1 MKKYVNFK
9 NIAIV
14 ALVIWILLQWFNPG
28 GVMPGGRTIR
38 IDGKK
43 YEVIK
48 HTIDTVE
55 VEKIKTVTK
64 KGKDIVHEVIDV
76 DTLVL
81 KELVNVDSAAILKD
95 YLAKIIYKD
104 TLVLDGGLGTI
115 ALTDTITKNRI
126 LGRTWDAKVK
136 ERTIKEELIVKEPA
150 KTQLY
155 YGLNAGFN
163 KTDYVSAVGAGLI
176 LKTKKDKIYNFNIG
190 VNNRTT
196 DGTNGSFSPYVGFGT
211 YWKIKVKK

>member
-1 MKKYVNFK
+1 MKKFVNFK

-28 GVMPGGRTIR
+28 GIMPGGRTIR

-43 YEVIK
+43 YEVLK
-48 HTIDTVE
+48 HTIDTIE
-55 VEKIKTVTK
+55 VEKVKVVTK
-64 KGKDIVHEVIDV
+64 KGEDIVHEVIDV

-81 KELVNVDSAAILKD
+81 KELVNVDSAAILRD
-95 YLAKIIYKD
+95 YLAKVVYKD

-136 ERTIKEELIVKEPA
+136 ERIIKEELIVKEPA
-150 KTQLY
+150 RNQLY

-163 KTDYVSAVGAGLI
+163 KEDYVSAVGAGLI
-176 LKTKKDKIYNFNIG
+176 LKTKKDKIYNLNIG
-190 VNNRTT
+190 VNNRTI

-211 YWKIKVKK
+211 YWKIKVRK

>member
-1 MKKYVNFK
+1 MKKLLNFK
-9 NIAIV
+9 NIAIA
-14 ALVIWILLQWFNPG
+14 ALIIYVLLQWFNPG
-28 GVMPGGRTIR
+28 GIMPGGRTIR

-43 YEVIK
+43 YEVLK
-48 HTIDTVE
+48 HTIDTIE
-55 VEKIKTVTK
+55 VEKVKVVTK
-64 KGKDIVHEVIDV
+64 KGEDIVHEVIDV

-81 KELVNVDSAAILKD
+81 KELVNVDSAAILRD
-95 YLAKIIYKD
+95 YLAKVVYKD
-104 TLVLDGGLGTI
+104 TLKLDDGLGFI

-126 LGRTWDAKVK
+126 LGRTFDARVK
-136 ERTIKEELIVKEPA
+136 QREIKETMIVKEPA
-150 KTQLY
+150 RNQVY

-163 KTDYVSAVGAGLI
+163 KEDYISAVGAGLI
-176 LKTKKDKIYNFNIG
+176 LKTKKDKIYNLNIG

>member
-1 MKKYVNFK
+1 MKKFVNFK
-9 NIAIV
+9 NIAIA
-14 ALVIWILLQWFNPG
+14 ALIIYILLQWFNPG

-55 VEKIKTVTK
+55 VEKVKVVTK
-64 KGKDIVHEVIDV
+64 RGEDIVHEVIDV

-81 KELVNVDSAAILKD
+81 KELVNVDTAALLKD
-95 YLAKIIYKD
+95 YLAKVIYKD
-104 TLVLDGGLGTI
+104 TLTLDGGLGTI

-136 ERTIKEELIVKEPA
+136 ERIIKEELIVKEPA
-150 KTQLY
+150 KAQLY
-155 YGLNAGFN
+155 YGLNGGFN
-163 KTDYVSAVGAGLI
+163 KADFVSSVGAGLL
-176 LKTKKDKIYNFNIG
+176 LKTKKDKIYQFGLG

>member
-1 MKKYVNFK
+1 MKKLLNFK
-9 NIAIV
+9 NIAIA
-14 ALVIWILLQWFNPG
+14 ALIIYCLLQWFNPG

-55 VEKIKTVTK
+55 VEKTKVVTK
-64 KGKDIVHEVIDV
+64 KGKDIVHEVIEH
-76 DTLVL
+76 DTTIQ
-81 KELVNVDSAAILKD
+81 LVNVDTAALLKD
-95 YLAKIIYKD
+95 YLAKVVYKD
-104 TLVLDGGLGTI
+104 TLKLDEGLGTI

-126 LGRTWDAKVK
+126 LGRTWDAKIK
-136 ERTIKEELIVKEPA
+136 QREIKETLIVKEPA
-150 KTQLY
+150 KMQVF

-163 KTDYVSAVGAGLI
+163 KTDYVSSVGAGLV
-176 LKTKKDKIYNFNIG
+176 LKTKKDKLYNFNIG